1 MLCCKRKI
9 FHNFLMPNSRR
20 NLYIILSPI
29 ILITA
34 FSFGFSWGNV
44 GNHHTYMIHPLSML
58 NDNFAVGDWFTYDT
72 RPYHPSFSY
81 FVIFLSTIAPLPWI
95 TAIANTILIA
105 IGLLFII
112 DIIIRLSSDED
123 RFFAVGF
130 VFALIWITKTWY
142 AGQSYIF
149 SDGLQPSSISA
160 TCYLASMA
168 YFLRK
173 EMGKS
178 GFFLGLGGIFH
189 ANFLV
194 LGIAAFGL
202 AQVLLGINNIW
213 KRIICQVG
221 PSIIILIINSSMLFS
236 ASIGHNAQEARYIFQ
251 FIRSPFHYVPL
262 TFAENANLCLLWIIF
277 GIWSGLRVKDKDLR
291 KNVLCLLLALS
302 LPVVIG
308 YIFTTIVFIPV
319 VSQIFVFRLL
329 PFAILLSIILQSVYA
344 AEIMM
349 GKENIGWAEIIEV
362 GISVLMILLS
372 IKGILGYLA
381 RFIVLIGFLG
391 NAAGISMLLYNR
403 IVPGKAKFRLALSSL
418 AVILALVYA
427 LPSLTA
433 ALRHTLYHSYLLHPE
448 LHSPQLDLYK
458 WARNTPIGTKFL
470 VPPGLREFRLMS
482 EKAVVADW
490 SATPAFGPGL
500 VEWYNRM
507 CIIAGRDKIESSEV
521 VTESYKNMTN
531 DRLRLLK
538 QKYLFDYAVFEDYIP
553 PGVNK
558 YPVIY
563 QSGKYYIVKISLL

>member
-1 MLCCKRKI
+1 MS
-9 FHNFLMPNSRR
+9 NSRR

-44 GNHHTYMIHPLSML
+44 GNHHTYMVHPLSLL
-58 NDNFAVGDWFTYDT
+58 NNNFAVGDWFTHDT
-72 RPYHPSFSY
+72 KPYHPSFSY

-105 IGLLFII
+105 VGLLFII
-112 DIIIRLSSDED
+112 DIVIRFSSNED

-130 VFALIWITKTWY
+130 VIALIWITKTWC

-160 TCYLASMA
+160 TCYLASMF

-178 GFFLGLGGIFH
+178 GLFLGFGGIFH

-194 LGIAAFGL
+194 LGIAAFGM
-202 AQVLLGINNIW
+202 AQVLLGINNIL
-213 KRIICQVG
+213 KRIIYQVG

-236 ASIGHNAQEARYIFQ
+236 ASVGPNAQEARYIFQ

-262 TFAENANLCLLWIIF
+262 TFADNANLCLLWIIF
-277 GIWSGLRVKDKDLR
+277 GIWSGLRIRDKDLR
-291 KNVLCLLLALS
+291 TNVLSLLLALS
-302 LPVVIG
+302 LPVIIG

-329 PFAILLSIILQSVYA
+329 PFAILFTIILQSVYSA
-344 AEIMM
+344 DIMM
-349 GKENIGWAEIIEV
+349 GKEDIGWAELIEV
-362 GISVLMILLS
+362 GISVLIMILS
-372 IKGILGYLA
+372 IKGVLGYLA
-381 RFIVLIGFLG
+381 RFIVLIGFIG
-391 NAAGISMLLYNR
+391 NTAGISILLCHR
-403 IVPGKAKFRLALSSL
+403 IMAGKAKSRLVLSSL
-418 AVILALVYA
+418 AVILVLVYA

-433 ALRHTLYHSYLLHPE
+433 ALRHTLYNSYLLHPE
-448 LHSPQLDLYK
+448 LHAPQLDLYK
-458 WARNTPIGTKFL
+458 WAKNTPIGTKFL

-482 EKAVVADW
+482 EKAVIADW
-490 SATPAFGPGL
+490 SATPAYGSGL

-521 VTESYKNMTN
+521 VAESYKSMTT
-531 DRLRLLK
+531 DRMRLLK

-553 PGVNK
+553 PGVKK